1 MFGCDEDDNNNEGS
15 DDEDNVDDKYYYEK
29 DEYDYNPFM
38 NDNDKVVTMM
48 MITLLKMHISG

>member
-1 MFGCDEDDNNNEGS
+1 MFGCDEEDNNNEGS
-15 DDEDNVDDKYYYEK
+15 DDEDNVDDKYYY

-48 MITLLKMHISG
+48 MITLLKKHILG